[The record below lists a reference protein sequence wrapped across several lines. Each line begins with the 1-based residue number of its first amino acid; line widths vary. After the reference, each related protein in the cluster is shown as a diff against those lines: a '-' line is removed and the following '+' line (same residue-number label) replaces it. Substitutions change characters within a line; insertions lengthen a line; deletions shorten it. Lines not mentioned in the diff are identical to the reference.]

1 MAEESSRSFLGSFC
15 KRFNEKVPYLKYIN
29 RDKPLKRWTDADVE
43 AFIASDP
50 VHGPTLQTAREAI
63 KYAVV
68 GSAIGAGSTAG
79 VAWRF
84 SKSPHGTVLA
94 LGAGAVFGMTFGKE
108 VANHALQLYKLD
120 TMAAQVKFLD
130 WWASK
135 TEGNI

>member
-1 MAEESSRSFLGSFC
+1 MSYLDRLT
-15 KRFNEKVPYLKYIN
+15 EKFPYSKYIN
-29 RDKPLKRWTDADVE
+29 REKPLKRWTDDDVE

-50 VHGPTLQTAREAI
+50 VHGPTLKTARQAI
-63 KYAVV
+63 NYAVV

-79 VAWRF
+79 VAWKF
-84 SKSPHGTVLA
+84 SKTPHGTALA
-94 LGAGAVFGMTFGKE
+94 LGAGAVFGMIFGKE

>member
-1 MAEESSRSFLGSFC
+1 MAGSYWD
-15 KRFNEKVPYLKYIN
+15 RFNEKFPYSKYLN
-29 RDKPLKRWTDADVE
+29 REKPLKPWTDADVE

-50 VHGPTLQTAREAI
+50 VHGPTLKTAREAI

-79 VAWRF
+79 VAWMF
-84 SKSPHGTVLA
+84 SKSPHGTALA
-94 LGAGAVFGMTFGKE
+94 LGAGAVFGMVFGKE

-120 TMAAQVKFLD
+120 TMKAQVKFLD

-135 TEGNI
+135 TEGSF